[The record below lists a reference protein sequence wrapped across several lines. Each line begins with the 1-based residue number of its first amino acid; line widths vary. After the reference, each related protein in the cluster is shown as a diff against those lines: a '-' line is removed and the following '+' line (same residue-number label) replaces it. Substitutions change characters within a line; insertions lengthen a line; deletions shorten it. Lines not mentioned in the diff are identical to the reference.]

1 MKVHFAMILVS
12 ALLPV
17 ACGEATEALNAA
29 KNAYSSVSSDDQ
41 AANDLYLDD
50 AIDSAAEEDTATES
64 ESGTAEETKED
75 LKAERLAQMS
85 AELLKRLDADASG
98 ALSLEEFLVGP
109 EKRADE
115 KEMDAEKLA
124 KITEKMTEDFNKF
137 AGDDKLLSSAEITEL
152 LKAVAPRVGHHRKDK
167 FPGKRE
173 ERVKKT
179 AADLIAEFDK
189 DADGKLDATELQAM
203 QDAKKAEMEEFREAK
218 GKGPRG
224 EGQGKPEDSEEGSK
238 ASQSHGGPKGR
249 P

>member
-17 ACGEATEALNAA
+17 ACGDATEAINSA
-29 KNAYSSVSSDDQ
+29 KNAYASLSSEDQ

-50 AIDSAAEEDTATES
+50 AIDSAAEGDTATET

-98 ALSLEEFLVGP
+98 SLSLEEFLVGP
-109 EKRADE
+109 EKRAEE

-124 KITEKMTEDFNKF
+124 KITEKMTEDFNKY
-137 AGDDKLLSSAEITEL
+137 AGEDKLLSSAEITEL

-179 AADLIAEFDK
+179 AAELITEFDK
-189 DADGKLDATELQAM
+189 DADGKLDAAELQAL
-203 QDAKKAEMEEFREAK
+203 QDAKQAEMDEFRGSK

-224 EGQGKPEDSEEGSK
+224 EGQARPEDSEVG
-238 ASQSHGGPKGR
+238 SQSHGGSKGR